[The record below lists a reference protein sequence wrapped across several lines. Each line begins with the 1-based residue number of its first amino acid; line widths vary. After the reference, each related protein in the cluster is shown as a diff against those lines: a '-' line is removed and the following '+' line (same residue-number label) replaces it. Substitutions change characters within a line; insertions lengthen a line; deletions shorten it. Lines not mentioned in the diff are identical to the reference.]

1 MPPKPLEP
9 GDPSRLGRFELLGRL
24 GEGGQGIVYLGH
36 GPNPGEERVAV
47 KVLRST
53 ADADVLERLARE
65 LDAIHQ
71 VQPFVTA
78 GVIEASAEGERRYVV
93 SEFIDGPSLQERVD
107 ARGPLPEGDL
117 QRLAV
122 GTATALTAIHGAG
135 VVHRDFKPANVLLG
149 PDGPRVVDFGIAR
162 LTDASTITSGLIGTP
177 SYVAPEQLAGARPT
191 SAVDIFAWAV
201 TMIYAATGRLAFGAD
216 SVSAVMHRI
225 LYEEPDVSGLPPS
238 LRPVA
243 AQCLDKDPGRRP
255 SARDLLLRLVDP
267 SAQRAAAA
275 APPGP
280 APAPG
285 PATWTSGAGP
295 AGPGGPVLADSVPAD
310 SVPPG
315 WAPAATGPAYPPA
328 GPAYPTAGPG
338 FPGDPAGYPG
348 PGSYPVPGGAPARSR
363 RGPVLAACAVAA
375 AAVIALAVVLLTRGS
390 PPASPAASGGGALDG
405 SASSPAATSS
415 PTASQA
421 ASSPP
426 ATTGATIPA
435 AFAGTW
441 KGKATMAAVGDTS
454 VALTN
459 DVTFTFVAGARTVHE
474 TDQDSL
480 GGTCVNTLT
489 LRETTATVLTFDE
502 PQAGGCVGGTVTF
515 TRRGTSLAY
524 RWTDNVEQNT
534 ATLRK
539 S

>member
-1 MPPKPLEP
+1 VPSKPLQP

-24 GEGGQGIVYLGH
+24 GEGGQGVVYLGC

-78 GVIEASAEGERRYVV
+78 GVIEASAEGDRRYVV

-107 ARGPLPEGDL
+107 ARGPLPAGDL

-162 LTDASTITSGLIGTP
+162 LTDAPTITSGLIGTP

-201 TMIYAATGRLAFGAD
+201 TLIYAATGRLAFGGD

-238 LRPVA
+238 LLA
-243 AQCLDKDPGRRP
+243 IAQECLAKDPGRRP

-267 SAQRAAAA
+267 SAQRAAAVA
-275 APPGP
+275 PAPPV
-280 APAPG
+280 APG
-285 PATWTSGAGP
+285 PATWTYGTAP
-295 AGPGGPVLADSVPAD
+295 AAPAD

-315 WAPAATGPAYPPA
+315 WAP
-328 GPAYPTAGPG
+328 
-338 FPGDPAGYPG
+338 
-348 PGSYPVPGGAPARSR
+348 GGVPARSR
-363 RGPVLAACAVAA
+363 RAPVLAACGVAA

-390 PPASPAASGGGALDG
+390 PPA
-405 SASSPAATSS
+405 
-415 PTASQA
+415 PTAASQA
-421 ASSPP
+421 VSSPPVSSPPVSSPP
-426 ATTGATIPA
+426 AATGATIPA
-435 AFAGTW
+435 GFAGTW
-441 KGKATMAAVGDTS
+441 KGEATMSAIGDTG

-459 DVTFTFVAGARTVHE
+459 NITFTLVAGARTARE
-474 TDQDSL
+474 TDQDNL

-489 LRETTATVLTFDE
+489 LREATATVLTFDE
-502 PQAGGCVGGTVTF
+502 PQAGGCVAGTTTF
-515 TRRGTSLAY
+515 TRRGAGLAY
-524 RWTDNVEQNT
+524 RWTDNVEQNA
-534 ATLRK
+534 ATLRRTG
-539 S
+539 

>member
-9 GDPSRLGRFELLGRL
+9 GDPPRLGRFELLGRL
-24 GEGGQGIVYLGH
+24 GEGGQGIVYLGR
-36 GPNPGEERVAV
+36 GPGPGEERVAV

-107 ARGPLPEGDL
+107 DRGPLPEGDL

-238 LRPVA
+238 LRAHRPGVPGQGSGTA
-243 AQCLDKDPGRRP
+243 AERP
-255 SARDLLLRLVDP
+255 RP
-267 SAQRAAAA
+267 P
-275 APPGP
+275 APPGRPLGAAGRGSPRP
-280 APAPG
+280 AARRTRPG
-285 PATWTSGAGP
+285 HLDVRLRPGGAGRLRA
-295 AGPGGPVLADSVPAD
+295 AGAGQPVRPPGYVPARRAD
-310 SVPPG
+310 LPPG
-315 WAPAATGPAYPPA
+315 RYPAR
-328 GPAYPTAGPG
+328 
-338 FPGDPAGYPG
+338 GYPG
-348 PGSYPVPGGAPARSR
+348 PG
-363 RGPVLAACAVAA
+363 
-375 AAVIALAVVLLTRGS
+375 
-390 PPASPAASGGGALDG
+390 
-405 SASSPAATSS
+405 
-415 PTASQA
+415 
-421 ASSPP
+421 
-426 ATTGATIPA
+426 
-435 AFAGTW
+435 
-441 KGKATMAAVGDTS
+441 
-454 VALTN
+454 
-459 DVTFTFVAGARTVHE
+459 AGARAIPAGPGPGRLRGRGRRRHRPRPWCCSPG
-474 TDQDSL
+474 DHRPPPRGL
-480 GGTCVNTLT
+480 G
-489 LRETTATVLTFDE
+489 RRR
-502 PQAGGCVGGTVTF
+502 AGRQRQQPGRHGVAD
-515 TRRGTSLAY
+515 RRRRRPRRPGPPPPGPRSRPRSRVPGKA
-524 RWTDNVEQNT
+524 RPRCPPS
-534 ATLRK
+534 AIRA
-539 S
+539 SR